1 MRDLNPAPSPLPPLV
16 QTAVYDPGQWNDLLV
31 GLPAHHVLQSW
42 EWGEIKRQ
50 SGWRAQRLVFARA
63 GQPVAAAQVLTRRLG
78 PLPLGVQYIPKG
90 PALDYADRELVT
102 QVLAALERQARQQ
115 RMVLLKL
122 DPDVP
127 ADTDAGR
134 AFAGLLKRRGWTYS
148 ADQVQFKN
156 TALLDLTPPEEAILA
171 AFKPKW
177 RYNLRL
183 SERKGVHVRTA
194 TLDDLDTFYRLYQE
208 TAQRDSFI
216 IRPYDYYRTA
226 WETFLTAQGQTGGR
240 LFLAD
245 VAGDTVA
252 GLFLA
257 RFHQTVWFLYGAS
270 SDRQRE
276 TMPNHRLQW
285 EAMRWAKSVGCTSYD
300 LWGAPTEL
308 VESDPLWGVWRFKEG
323 FGARL
328 APHVGAYDFAG
339 VQPVYWL
346 YTVAM
351 PKVLEQMRRS
361 YLRRTQP

>member
-1 MRDLNPAPSPLPPLV
+1 MRDLKPLPSPLPPLA
-16 QTAVYDPGQWNDLLV
+16 QTTVHDPGEWNELLA
-31 GLPAHHVLQSW
+31 GLPAHHVLQAW

-50 SGWRAQRLVFARA
+50 SGWQAQRLAFARA
-63 GQPVAAAQVLTRRLG
+63 GQVVAAAQVLTRRPG
-78 PLPLGVQYIPKG
+78 RLPLGIQYIPKG
-90 PALDYADRELVT
+90 PALDYHDRELVT
-102 QVLAALERQARQQ
+102 QVLAMLERQARQQ
-115 RMVLLKL
+115 RMILLKI

-127 ADTDAGR
+127 ADTEAGR

-156 TALLDLTPPEEAILA
+156 TALIDLTPTEDAIQA
-171 AFKPKW
+171 SFKPKW

-183 SERKGVHVRTA
+183 AERKGVRVRA
-194 TLDDLDTFYRLYQE
+194 ADLPDLPAFYRLYQE
-208 TAQRDSFI
+208 TAQRDGFI
-216 IRPYDYYRTA
+216 IRPYDYYRVA

-245 VAGDTVA
+245 VAGESVA

-270 SDRQRE
+270 SSQHRE
-276 TMPNHRLQW
+276 TMPNHFLQW
-285 EAMRWAKSVGCTSYD
+285 EAMRWAKRVGCTTYD

-308 VESDPLWGVWRFKEG
+308 AEGDPLWGVWRFKEG
-323 FGARL
+323 FGAQF
-328 APHVGAYDFAG
+328 APHLGAYDFAG
-339 VQPVYWL
+339 VQPIYWL